1 MAQAGKAVQEFDS
14 LAGHHCITIKTVIE
28 MEIKAIYFV
37 AIVYNVENIFKPTIV
52 EQFDDE
58 ADARE
63 YAALM
68 CKTKKHKYIVLK
80 QLCAFSIT
88 QKYE

>member
-1 MAQAGKAVQEFDS
+1 M
-14 LAGHHCITIKTVIE
+14 II
-28 MEIKAIYFV
+28 
-37 AIVYNVENIFKPTIV
+37 

-68 CKTKKHKYIVLK
+68 CKTKKRKYIVLR
-80 QLCAFSIT
+80 QLCAFNVT
-88 QKYE
+88 RKYE

>member
-1 MAQAGKAVQEFDS
+1 
-14 LAGHHCITIKTVIE
+14 
-28 MEIKAIYFV
+28 METKAIYFV
-37 AIVYNVENIFKPTIV
+37 AIAYDAENIFKPMIV

-68 CKTKKHKYIVLK
+68 CKTKKREYIVLK
-80 QLCAFSIT
+80 QLCAFNVT
-88 QKYE
+88 QKYK

>member
-1 MAQAGKAVQEFDS
+1 
-14 LAGHHCITIKTVIE
+14 
-28 MEIKAIYFV
+28 METKAIYFV
-37 AIVYNVENIFKPTIV
+37 AIAYDAENIFKPMIV

-68 CKTKKHKYIVLK
+68 CKTKKCKYIVLR
-80 QLCAFSIT
+80 QLCAFNVT
-88 QKYE
+88 QKYK

>member
-1 MAQAGKAVQEFDS
+1 METKAV
-14 LAGHHCITIKTVIE
+14 
-28 MEIKAIYFV
+28 YFV
-37 AIVYNVENIFKPTIV
+37 AIAYDAKNIFKPIIV

-68 CKTKKHKYIVLK
+68 CKTKKAQVYCIKTA
-80 QLCAFSIT
+80 LCF
-88 QKYE
+88 

>member
-1 MAQAGKAVQEFDS
+1 MN
-14 LAGHHCITIKTVIE
+14 
-28 MEIKAIYFV
+28 METKAIYFV
-37 AIVYNVENIFKPTIV
+37 AIAYDAENIFKPMIV

-68 CKTKKHKYIVLK
+68 CKTKKRKYIVLR
-80 QLCAFSIT
+80 QLCAFNVT
-88 QKYE
+88 QKYK

>member
-1 MAQAGKAVQEFDS
+1 METKAV
-14 LAGHHCITIKTVIE
+14 
-28 MEIKAIYFV
+28 YFV
-37 AIVYNVENIFKPTIV
+37 AMVCDAKNIFKPMII

-68 CKTKKHKYIVLK
+68 CKTKSANILY
-80 QLCAFSIT
+80 
-88 QKYE
+88 

>member
-1 MAQAGKAVQEFDS
+1 METKAV
-14 LAGHHCITIKTVIE
+14 
-28 MEIKAIYFV
+28 YFV
-37 AIVYNVENIFKPTIV
+37 AIAYDAKNIFKPIIV

-68 CKTKKHKYIVLK
+68 CKTKKRKYIVLR
-80 QLCAFSIT
+80 QLCAFNVT

>member
-1 MAQAGKAVQEFDS
+1 METAINEFYVAVATGS
-14 LAGHHCITIKTVIE
+14 
-28 MEIKAIYFV
+28 EIFNPI
-37 AIVYNVENIFKPTIV
+37 IV
-52 EQFDDE
+52 ERFDDE

-68 CKTKKHKYIVLK
+68 CKTKKRKYIVLK
-80 QLCAFSIT
+80 QLCVFNVT

>member
-1 MAQAGKAVQEFDS
+1 MV
-14 LAGHHCITIKTVIE
+14 T
-28 MEIKAIYFV
+28 KAIYFV
-37 AIVYNVENIFKPTIV
+37 ATAYDAENIFKPMIV

-68 CKTKKHKYIVLK
+68 CKTKKHKYVILK
-80 QLCAFSIT
+80 QLCAFSVT

>member
-1 MAQAGKAVQEFDS
+1 METKAV
-14 LAGHHCITIKTVIE
+14 
-28 MEIKAIYFV
+28 YFV
-37 AIVYNVENIFKPTIV
+37 AIAYDAENIFKPMIV

-68 CKTKKHKYIVLK
+68 CRTKQRRYIVMR
-80 QLCAFSIT
+80 QLCEFDGT
-88 QKYE
+88 QQGE

>member
-1 MAQAGKAVQEFDS
+1 
-14 LAGHHCITIKTVIE
+14 
-28 MEIKAIYFV
+28 METKVVYFV
-37 AIVYNVENIFKPTIV
+37 AIAYDAENIFKPIIV

-68 CKTKKHKYIVLK
+68 CKTKKRKYIVLR
-80 QLCAFSIT
+80 QLCAFGVT
-88 QKYE
+88 QKYA